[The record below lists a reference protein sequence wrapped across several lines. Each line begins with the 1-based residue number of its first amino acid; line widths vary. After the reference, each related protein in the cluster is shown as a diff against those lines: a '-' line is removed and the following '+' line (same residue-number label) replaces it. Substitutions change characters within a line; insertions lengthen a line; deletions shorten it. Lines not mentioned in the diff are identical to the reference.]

1 MTLLI
6 LSFLSKNRLSLLKSK
21 LIHLFLILVAMLIS
35 SSASPQVSADFTTF
49 SANTGC
55 GSLVV
60 EFQDLSIGSPDTW
73 LWDFGNGNSSTLKNP
88 TAIYASSGVYDVT
101 LTASNSASND
111 TKFAT
116 GLIKVYES
124 PNSELISISPT
135 NGCLPLVID
144 FEDFSFTNNAIV
156 DWQWD
161 FGDGGASALKN
172 PVYEYNNDGNFSVSL
187 LVTDVNGCQS
197 LATEINFID
206 VYKVPT
212 ATFIADIPFSC
223 NSTELVSFT
232 NNPQSSVNYNWNF
245 GDGNTSTLS
254 NPSHNYAAGIYTVK
268 LIAKIGTCTDTLV
281 LDNYIEVGAVL
292 NSDITADV
300 NSGCENLLV
309 NFTDITA
316 NSPDSWLW
324 DFGDG
329 TTSSLQNPAHN
340 YLNGGVF
347 DVMLT
352 TSKGGQC
359 LSTSAFLAMVDVFA
373 KPDIHITADTTYAC
387 AIPFE
392 VEFTDA
398 TANAISWVWD
408 FGNATASTLASPLA
422 EYTNYGSFDVSLKVT
437 NTKGC
442 TQTKDFSAFIDVEKI
457 NIDISASAVSGCL
470 PFDVILFD
478 STNSIRPLVD
488 WNWSFGD
495 GNFANTQNPSHQYSS
510 AGLFDVSLFVKNDY
524 GCIANVSFPAYIKVD
539 KAPITD
545 FEATPIISCVGQ
557 NIDFFDVSSSLAS
570 ITNWFWE
577 FGDGSTSNLQN
588 PTYQYQLTGSY
599 DVTLVAGINNCKD
612 TFIISNYIDIIDP
625 TAIFIDEHNC
635 DNPLTVEFQNFSI
648 GADNI
653 FWDFGDGNTSTQ
665 LNPIHTYAIK
675 GDYDVS
681 LLVNNNI
688 TGCTNELIKSI
699 TLTIPVANFDFLI
712 NANNG
717 YEDSVGCAPKQVF
730 LNNTSQDWDHYKILW
745 SDGNVAYGRV
755 DHLFVTA
762 GLFDVSMIIT
772 DMHGCKDTMNY
783 DNMFRV
789 TDVKADFGIVNV
801 MGCDSLLV
809 EFEDLSFPTSTVVWD
824 FGDISANSTLNS
836 PQHIY
841 YAEGFYDVTIYAESF
856 DGCKDTLERM
866 EYIQFQYP
874 VADFNSSI
882 QGICPDDVVQFTNF
896 SDGIGLN
903 SAWDFGD
910 GTQNIQVNPLHSFTA
925 NGMYDISLLITDSF
939 GCTNYMVLPQYIEV
953 LAPTANF
960 ITAGISSNCPPL
972 ISNFSNLSTND
983 VTNWEWVF
991 SDGGNSLVANPSHL
1005 FSASGNFDVSLIVT
1019 NHFGCKDTL
1028 VQNDL
1033 INISGP
1039 MGSFSISDTLVCK
1052 NDSVHFIPSVTNTDL
1067 YLWDFGNGILS
1078 TDSFASQIYTTDGVF
1093 LPVLIIENASGCQL
1107 TINNSDTITVRL
1119 LSIEAGSDIEIC
1131 EGEQVQLNALGSTLQ
1146 YAWSPTLALSNPNIS
1161 DPIASPITDVMYFIH
1176 HFDGMCSATD
1186 SVFVKVHNEIPV
1198 PTFTTNKH
1206 CDEDTIQFSANSG
1219 LLTNN
1224 VTWEWSFGASVQNP
1238 LQQLTLGTNL
1248 IQLIAVNLNN
1258 NCSDTLVQIVEI
1270 HPLPIADF
1278 SANEV
1283 CFGKQTNFINNSS
1296 VNVVAWEYNMA
1307 DGMASSFLENPN
1319 YTYQSVGVFY
1329 PSLVVTS
1336 NFGCTSEYTFIA
1348 EVNELPFADFVVENK
1363 CVGQENIF
1371 TDISTITSGFVSS
1384 WVYDFGDGTAN
1395 GLSSNEQHQYVL
1407 AGNYNVTLNVVSDKG
1422 CESSI
1427 VKQTKVYEMPVADF
1441 LSEQFCLGIPTS
1453 FTDFS
1458 ILNSGSIVKWKWDF
1472 GDGVGTTNF
1481 ENPSY
1486 MFANPGTYSVS
1497 LVVTTDFACTSVLDK
1512 DITIL
1517 PLPIANFT
1525 ADETACLG
1533 SDIRFTDA
1541 SISGGAGVAT
1551 WKWNLGDGTILDIQN
1566 PIHQY
1571 KYAQVFEVSLSVV
1584 SFEGCKHDTT
1594 IVNAVEVFNNPIAD
1608 FYASTLNATELTSE
1622 IEFYNVSSG
1631 AVFYEWDFDN
1641 GIVLTTENP
1650 TFDFAEVGIYDVV
1663 LHVISADGCESEIIK
1678 NVNIFPEYS
1687 LYAPNAFTPNG
1698 DGNNDVFIAEGNGIT
1713 SFEMQVFD
1721 RWGGLIFESS
1731 DIDYGWNGLDAS
1743 ANKVGLGTYMYHI
1756 SLYDYNGKLWV
1767 YNGEINLMR

>member
-612 TFIISNYIDIIDP
+612 TFIISNYIDIIEP

-717 YEDSVGCAPKQVF
+717 YEDSVVCAPKRVH
-730 LNNTSQDWDHYKILW
+730 LNNTSHDLSYYKVLW
-745 SDGNVAYGRV
+745 SDGYVGFGRV
-755 DHLFVTA
+755 DHLFENA
-762 GLFDVSMIIT
+762 GQFDVSMIVT
-772 DMHGCKDTMNY
+772 DIYGCKDTMTY
-783 DNMFRV
+783 EKMFRV
-789 TDVKADFGIVNV
+789 IDVIADFEIVNV
-801 MGCDSLLV
+801 LGCDSMLV
-809 EFEDLSFPTSTVVWD
+809 DFEDLSSPASSVIWN
-824 FGDISANSTLNS
+824 FGDGGASIINN
-836 PQHIY
+836 PQYIY
-841 YAEGFYDVTIYAESF
+841 YAEGYYDVTLYAQSLE
-856 DGCKDTLERM
+856 GCKDTLKRV
-866 EYIQFQYP
+866 EYIEFQYP
-874 VADFNSSI
+874 TTDFTSNI
-882 QGICPDDVVQFTNF
+882 QGICPNDQVQFSNI
-896 SDGIGLN
+896 SDGIGIT

-910 GTQNIQVNPLHSFTA
+910 GTQSAQINPSHSFTA
-925 NGMYDISLLITDSF
+925 NGIYDISLLITDSF
-939 GCTNYMVLPQYIEV
+939 NCTDNMALINHIEV
-953 LAPTANF
+953 LKPTANF

-972 ISNFSNLSTND
+972 ISNFSDSSSSD
-983 VTNWEWVF
+983 VINWEWVF
-991 SDGGNSLVANPSHL
+991 SGGGSSSLANPSHL
-1005 FSASGNFDVSLIVT
+1005 FSVSGIFDVTLIVE
-1019 NHFGCKDTL
+1019 NSFGCKDTL
-1028 VQNDL
+1028 VQIELVNV
-1033 INISGP
+1033 SGP
-1039 MGSFSISDTLVCK
+1039 IGSFSISDSLICK
-1052 NDSVHFIPSVTNTDL
+1052 DDSVLFIPLVMNTDNF
-1067 YLWDFGNGILS
+1067 LWDFGNGILS
-1078 TDSFASQIYTTDGVF
+1078 TDSLPFPIYTADGIF
-1093 LPVLIIENASGCQL
+1093 MPSLIIENASGCQF
-1107 TINNSDTITVRL
+1107 TINNSDTITVR
-1119 LSIEAGSDIEIC
+1119 SANIDAGIDVEIC
-1131 EGEQVQLNALGSTLQ
+1131 EGGEVQLNALGNATQ
-1146 YAWSPTLALSNPNIS
+1146 FTWSPTLALNDPNLFN
-1161 DPIASPITDVMYFIH
+1161 PIANPLNDIMYFIH
-1176 HFDGMCSATD
+1176 HSDGMCEATD
-1186 SVFVKVHNEIPV
+1186 SVFVKVNDEVPI
-1198 PTFTTNKH
+1198 PTFTTINQ
-1206 CDEDTIQFSANSG
+1206 CEGDTIYFNGNSG
-1219 LLTNN
+1219 LLTPNID
-1224 VTWEWSFGASVQNP
+1224 WEWSFGSNINNP
-1238 LQQLTLGTNL
+1238 IQQLNLGINT
-1248 IQLIAVNLNN
+1248 IQLIVINLDN
-1258 NCSDTLVQIVEI
+1258 NCSDTIVQLVEVY
-1270 HPLPIADF
+1270 PLPIADF
-1278 SANEV
+1278 TSNEV
-1283 CFGKQTNFINNSS
+1283 CLGGPTIFTNNSS
-1296 VNVVAWEYNMA
+1296 ANVINWEYTMN
-1307 DGMASSFLENPN
+1307 DGIGNSSLSSPD
-1319 YTYQSVGVFY
+1319 YIYQNSGIFH
-1329 PSLVVTS
+1329 PKLVVFS
-1336 NFGCTSEYTFIA
+1336 DFGCTA
-1348 EVNELPFADFVVENK
+1348 EHSIILEIIELPIADFLVENN
-1363 CVGQENIF
+1363 CIGEENIF
-1371 TDISTITSGFVSS
+1371 TDISTISNGIISNWEYV
-1384 WVYDFGDGTAN
+1384 FGDGTIN
-1395 GLSSNEQHQYVL
+1395 GLSSNEQHQYTL
-1407 AGNYNVTLNVVSDKG
+1407 AGIYNVTLNVISEKG
-1422 CESSI
+1422 CEASV
-1427 VKQTKVYEMPVADF
+1427 VKETKVFDTPIIDF
-1441 LSEQFCLGIPTS
+1441 TSEHFCLGIPTY
-1453 FTDFS
+1453 FTNFS
-1458 ILNSGSIVKWKWDF
+1458 IQNNGNIIKWEWEFGDDVGIASFEHPSYTFSSSGTYPVSLSVTSDF
-1472 GDGVGTTNF
+1472 GCMSSLIKDVIIFELPSTNF
-1481 ENPSY
+1481 STN
-1486 MFANPGTYSVS
+1486 T
-1497 LVVTTDFACTSVLDK
+1497 
-1512 DITIL
+1512 
-1517 PLPIANFT
+1517 
-1525 ADETACLG
+1525 TACLG
-1533 SDIRFTDA
+1533 DKTRFTDQSKSKIS
-1541 SISGGAGVAT
+1541 SIISWEWDV
-1551 WKWNLGDGTILDIQN
+1551 GDGTVLTVQN
-1566 PIHQY
+1566 PTHQY
-1571 KYAQVFEVSLSVV
+1571 EYAQNFDVTLTVV
-1584 SFEGCKHDTT
+1584 SAQGCMHDTT
-1594 IVNAVEVFNNPIAD
+1594 IVNAVEVFSNPVAD
-1608 FYASTLNATELTSE
+1608 FNASTYNTTEFTSE
-1622 IEFYNVSSG
+1622 INFYNNSLG
-1631 AVFYEWDFDN
+1631 TNLYFWDFDN
-1641 GIVLTTENP
+1641 GITSSELNP
-1650 TFDFAEVGIYDVV
+1650 TIDFLDIRIYDVL
-1663 LHVISADGCESEIIK
+1663 LHVISADGCEDEMIK
-1678 NVNIFPEYS
+1678 TINITPEFA
-1687 LYAPNAFTPNG
+1687 LYTPNAFTPNG
-1698 DGNNDVFIAEGNGIT
+1698 DGDNDVFLAEGNGVD

-1721 RWGGLIFESS
+1721 RWGGLVFESS
-1731 DIDYGWNGLDAS
+1731 DIEYGWNGLDAS
-1743 ANKVGLGTYMYHI
+1743 ANSVGIGTYMYHI

-1767 YNGEINLMR
+1767 YNGELNLMR